1 MNEDNDLNESINS
14 EDQNLEDGTQQRE
27 VGETNAESMGEAAIH
42 ASRTKATKL
51 FSKKPKKDVDDE
63 QNAKIAEL
71 TNDLQRTR
79 ADFENF
85 RRQTDIQKEQYGN
98 VVKFTT
104 VNKGLPLIDDSERAI
119 AANPDTLQPLQKNL
133 EKTIINLGL
142 TKIEKTIIN
151 LGLTKIES
159 EPGTAFNPDLHEA
172 VMVDGDG
179 EEEVIAETLR
189 TGYYYEGQVLR
200 PTMVKVSKQ

>member
-42 ASRTKATKL
+42 ASRTKTTKL

-104 VNKGLPLIDDSERAI
+104 VNKVLPLIDDIERAI

-133 EKTIINLGL
+133 
-142 TKIEKTIIN
+142 EKTIIN

>member
-1 MNEDNDLNESINS
+1 MNEDNDLNESMNS
-14 EDQNLEDGTQQRE
+14 EEQNLEDGAQQNE
-27 VGETNAESMGEAAIH
+27 VGASNAESMGEAAIH
-42 ASRTKATKL
+42 ASKTKTNKL
-51 FSKKPKKDVDDE
+51 FGKKPKIDIDDE

-85 RRQTDIQKEQYGN
+85 RRQTEIQKEQYGN
-98 VVKFTT
+98 VVKYATI
-104 VNKGLPLIDDSERAI
+104 NKVLPLIDDIERAI
-119 AANPDTLQPLQKNL
+119 AANPDTLQPLAKNL
-133 EKTIINLGL
+133 EKTI
-142 TKIEKTIIN
+142 TN

-159 EPGTAFNPDLHEA
+159 EPGTAFNPDLHDA

-179 EEEVIAETLR
+179 EEEVIAEALR

-200 PTMVKVSKQ
+200 PTMVKVTKQWKSP

>member
-1 MNEDNDLNESINS
+1 MN
-14 EDQNLEDGTQQRE
+14 EDQNLSENQTSEAQNIAQTPNTSETDKQPAE
-27 VGETNAESMGEAAIH
+27 SVGEAVIDAAKKEAKTAR
-42 ASRTKATKL
+42 S
-51 FSKKPKKDVDDE
+51 SKFFQKKKNIDEE

-85 RRQTDIQKEQYGN
+85 RRQSDLQKQQYGN

-104 VNKGLPLIDDSERAI
+104 LSKVLPLIDDMERAI
-119 AANPDTLQPLQKNL
+119 AANPDTLKPLEKNL
-133 EKTIINLGL
+133 EKTIKNLGL
-142 TKIEKTIIN
+142 EKIPSTQGE
-151 LGLTKIES
+151 
-159 EPGTAFNPDLHEA
+159 AFNPDLHDA
-172 VMVDGDG
+172 VMVEGDGDN
-179 EEEVIAETLR
+179 ELIAETLR

>member
-1 MNEDNDLNESINS
+1 MNEDNDLNENLNS
-14 EDQNLEDGTQQRE
+14 EEQNLEDGAQQRE
-27 VGETNAESMGEAAIH
+27 ADSANAETMGEAVIGA
-42 ASRTKATKL
+42 AKTKTAKL
-51 FSKKPKKDVDDE
+51 FGKKAKKDVDDE

-85 RRQTDIQKEQYGN
+85 RRQTELQKEQYGN
-98 VVKFTT
+98 VVKFATI
-104 VNKGLPLIDDSERAI
+104 NKILPLLDDMERAI
-119 AANPDTLQPLQKNL
+119 AANPDTLKPLEKNL
-133 EKTIINLGL
+133 
-142 TKIEKTIIN
+142 EKTIIN

-159 EPGTAFNPDLHEA
+159 EPGAAFNPDLHDA
-172 VMVDGDG
+172 VMVEGDG
-179 EEEVIAETLR
+179 EEEVIAESLR

>member
-63 QNAKIAEL
+63 QDAKIAEL

-98 VVKFTT
+98 VVKVTT
-104 VNKGLPLIDDSERAI
+104 VNKVLPLIDDIERAI

-133 EKTIINLGL
+133 
-142 TKIEKTIIN
+142 EKTIIN

>member
-104 VNKGLPLIDDSERAI
+104 VNKVLPLIDDIERAI

-133 EKTIINLGL
+133 
-142 TKIEKTIIN
+142 EKTIIN

-200 PTMVKVSKQ
+200 PTMVKVSKQWKSLS

>member
-1 MNEDNDLNESINS
+1 MNEDNDLNENLNS
-14 EDQNLEDGTQQRE
+14 EEQNLEDGAQQRE
-27 VGETNAESMGEAAIH
+27 ADSANAETMGEAVIGA
-42 ASRTKATKL
+42 AKTKTAKL
-51 FSKKPKKDVDDE
+51 FGKKAKKDVDDE

-85 RRQTDIQKEQYGN
+85 RRQTELQKEQYGN
-98 VVKFTT
+98 VVKFATI
-104 VNKGLPLIDDSERAI
+104 NKILPLLDDMERAI
-119 AANPDTLQPLQKNL
+119 AANPDTLKPLEKNL
-133 EKTIINLGL
+133 
-142 TKIEKTIIN
+142 EKTIIN

-159 EPGTAFNPDLHEA
+159 EPGATFNPDLHDA
-172 VMVDGDG
+172 VMVEGDG
-179 EEEVIAETLR
+179 EEEVIAESLR

>member
-42 ASRTKATKL
+42 ASRTKTTKL

-104 VNKGLPLIDDSERAI
+104 VNKVLPLIDDIERAI
-119 AANPDTLQPLQKNL
+119 AANPDTLQPLQKNR
-133 EKTIINLGL
+133 EKTS
-142 TKIEKTIIN
+142 IN

>member
-1 MNEDNDLNESINS
+1 MNEDNELKE
-14 EDQNLEDGTQQRE
+14 NLESAEDVTAE
-27 VGETNAESMGEAAIH
+27 DETEAETMGEAAIG
-42 ASRTKATKL
+42 AAKATAKSAKL
-51 FSKKPKKDVDDE
+51 FTRKPKKNVDDE

-85 RRQTDIQKEQYGN
+85 RRQTEIQKEQYGN
-98 VVKFTT
+98 VVKFATIGK
-104 VNKGLPLIDDSERAI
+104 VLPLIDDIERAI
-119 AANPDTLQPLQKNL
+119 AANPDTLKPLEKNL
-133 EKTIINLGL
+133 
-142 TKIEKTIIN
+142 EKTIIN

-159 EPGTAFNPDLHEA
+159 EPGTAFNPDLHDA
-172 VMVDGDG
+172 VMVEGDG
-179 EEEVIAETLR
+179 EEEVIAEALR

>member
-1 MNEDNDLNESINS
+1 MNEDHEMK
-14 EDQNLEDGTQQRE
+14 ENLESAEGVAEGNEAE
-27 VGETNAESMGEAAIH
+27 VETMGEAAIGAAK
-42 ASRTKATKL
+42 ASTKSAKL
-51 FSKKPKKDVDDE
+51 FTRKPKKNVDDE

-85 RRQTDIQKEQYGN
+85 RRQTEIQKEQYGN
-98 VVKFTT
+98 VVKFATISK
-104 VNKGLPLIDDSERAI
+104 VLPLIDDIERAI
-119 AANPDTLQPLQKNL
+119 AANPDTLKPLEKNL
-133 EKTIINLGL
+133 
-142 TKIEKTIIN
+142 EKTIIN

-159 EPGTAFNPDLHEA
+159 EPGTAFNPDLHDA
-172 VMVDGDG
+172 VMVEGDG
-179 EEEVIAETLR
+179 EEEVIAEALR

>member
-1 MNEDNDLNESINS
+1 MNEDNDLNETMNS
-14 EDQNLEDGTQQRE
+14 ENQNAGE
-27 VGETNAESMGEAAIH
+27 VEGQAVVDDSNAESMGEAAIG
-42 ASRTKATKL
+42 AAKVATKKI
-51 FSKKPKKDVDDE
+51 FGKKSKKNVDDE
-63 QNAKIAEL
+63 QNAKLAEL

-85 RRQTDIQKEQYGN
+85 RRQTEIQKEQYGN

-104 VNKGLPLIDDSERAI
+104 INKFLPLIDDIERAI

-133 EKTIINLGL
+133 DKTIA
-142 TKIEKTIIN
+142 N

-159 EPGTAFNPDLHEA
+159 DPGTVFNPDLHDA
-172 VMVDGDG
+172 VMVEGDG
-179 EEEVIAETLR
+179 EEEVIAEALR

>member
-1 MNEDNDLNESINS
+1 MNEDNDLNESLNS
-14 EDQNLEDGTQQRE
+14 EPQNLENGPQQNE
-27 VGETNAESMGEAAIH
+27 GDEDEGGASSAESMGEAAIG
-42 ASRTKATKL
+42 AAKTKATKL
-51 FSKKPKKDVDDE
+51 FGKKTKKNVEDE

-85 RRQTDIQKEQYGN
+85 RRQTELQKEQYGN
-98 VVKFTT
+98 SVKYAT
-104 VNKGLPLIDDSERAI
+104 VNKVLPLIDDMERAI
-119 AANPDTLQPLQKNL
+119 AANPDTLKPLEKNL
-133 EKTIINLGL
+133 EKTI
-142 TKIEKTIIN
+142 TN

-159 EPGTAFNPDLHEA
+159 EPGTAFNPDLHDA
-172 VMVDGDG
+172 VMVEGDGDN
-179 EEEVIAETLR
+179 EVIADTLR

>member
-104 VNKGLPLIDDSERAI
+104 VNKVLPLIDDIERAI

-133 EKTIINLGL
+133 
-142 TKIEKTIIN
+142 EKTIIN

>member
-1 MNEDNDLNESINS
+1 MNEDNELKE
-14 EDQNLEDGTQQRE
+14 NLESAEDVTAE
-27 VGETNAESMGEAAIH
+27 DETEAETMGEAAIGT
-42 ASRTKATKL
+42 AKATAKSAKL
-51 FSKKPKKDVDDE
+51 FTRKPKKNVDDE

-85 RRQTDIQKEQYGN
+85 RRQTEIQKEQYGN
-98 VVKFTT
+98 VVKFATIGK
-104 VNKGLPLIDDSERAI
+104 VLPLIDDIERAI
-119 AANPDTLQPLQKNL
+119 AANPDTLKPLEKNL
-133 EKTIINLGL
+133 
-142 TKIEKTIIN
+142 EKTIIN

-159 EPGTAFNPDLHEA
+159 EPGTAFNPDLHDA
-172 VMVDGDG
+172 VMVEGDG
-179 EEEVIAETLR
+179 EEEVIAEALR

>member
-14 EDQNLEDGTQQRE
+14 EDQSLEDGAQQRE
-27 VGETNAESMGEAAIH
+27 VGATNAESMGEAAIH
-42 ASRTKATKL
+42 ASKAKTAKL
-51 FSKKPKKDVDDE
+51 FSKKAKKDVDDE
-63 QNAKIAEL
+63 QDAKISEL

-85 RRQTDIQKEQYGN
+85 RRQTELQKEQYGN
-98 VVKFTT
+98 VVKFAT
-104 VNKGLPLIDDSERAI
+104 VNKVLPLIDDIERAI

-142 TKIEKTIIN
+142 TKIEA
-151 LGLTKIES
+151 
-159 EPGTAFNPDLHEA
+159 EPGTTFNPDLHDA
-172 VMVDGDG
+172 VMVEGDG
-179 EEEVIAETLR
+179 EEEVIAEALR